1 MDFRVVWSPEAIED
15 VDSIATYISRD
26 SKRYATAVV
35 VNFLNVARDL
45 TCSPHVGRVVPKI
58 EDELIR
64 ERIVYSYRL
73 IYRLRDETIT
83 IAAVFTA
90 KDCWIHSLG
99 ALMNS

>member
-1 MDFRVVWSPEAIED
+1 MDFRVGWSPEAIED

-35 VNFLNVARDL
+35 GKFLNVARDL
-45 TCSPHVGRVVPKI
+45 TYSPYAGRVVPEI

-73 IYRLRDETIT
+73 IYRIRDETIT
-83 IAAVFTA
+83 IAAVVHG
-90 KDCWIHSLG
+90 KR
-99 ALMNS
+99 LMDPFIGRINE